1 MRKLRD
7 ARFADESGNLLSQ
20 IKMTPPK
27 PVPPKPA
34 TVNNIADSIV
44 AIKGECTAL
53 RFYARS
59 CPVSIRPNITAFC
72 DCVDVALEETGL

>member
-20 IKMTPPK
+20 IKMT
-27 PVPPKPA
+27 PPKPA